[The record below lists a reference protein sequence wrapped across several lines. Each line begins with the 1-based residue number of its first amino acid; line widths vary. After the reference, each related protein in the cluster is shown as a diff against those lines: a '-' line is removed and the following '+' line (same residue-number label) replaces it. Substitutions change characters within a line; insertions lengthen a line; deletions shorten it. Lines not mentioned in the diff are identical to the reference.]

1 MHYKIAMSERMI
13 SIEPRKDNKSITA
26 DSFVSDLITQI
37 RSGTTDSNR
46 LQLFVMRYNKE
57 FKKQELMSTFFRD
70 VIQPLILTLMKGP
83 LTLYAL
89 NMNGQVL
96 IDLAGILERYAI
108 IYITELFESFPARQ
122 DVVRQLLE
130 RQFLD
135 KLAKHLIILGL
146 WDKKDENEILK
157 LKKARDGVAHKNIEI
172 VRKELNNGKPISV
185 LEIDLVMS
193 KKDVLP
199 YIMLTIHL
207 LVKMVDRFWSK
218 TDRAIIARQIMD
230 GKIKDVSEF

>member
-1 MHYKIAMSERMI
+1 MEG
-13 SIEPRKDNKSITA
+13 T
-26 DSFVSDLITQI
+26 DLIKII
-37 RSGTTDSNR
+37 RMTSR
-46 LQLFVMRYNKE
+46 
-57 FKKQELMSTFFRD
+57 
-70 VIQPLILTLMKGP
+70 GP

-89 NMNGQVL
+89 NVNGQVL

-157 LKKARDGVAHKNIEI
+157 LKKARDGVAHKNVEI

-193 KKDVLP
+193 RKDVLL

-218 TDRAIIARQIMD
+218 TDRAIIAQQIMD
-230 GKIKDVSEF
+230 GKIKDASEFF

>member
-1 MHYKIAMSERMI
+1 M
-13 SIEPRKDNKSITA
+13 
-26 DSFVSDLITQI
+26 
-37 RSGTTDSNR
+37 
-46 LQLFVMRYNKE
+46 
-57 FKKQELMSTFFRD
+57 
-70 VIQPLILTLMKGP
+70 
-83 LTLYAL
+83 
-89 NMNGQVL
+89 
-96 IDLAGILERYAI
+96 
-108 IYITELFESFPARQ
+108 
-122 DVVRQLLE
+122 
-130 RQFLD
+130 
-135 KLAKHLIILGL
+135 
-146 WDKKDENEILK
+146 DKKDENEILK

-230 GKIKDVSEF
+230 GKIKDASEF

>member
-1 MHYKIAMSERMI
+1 M
-13 SIEPRKDNKSITA
+13 
-26 DSFVSDLITQI
+26 
-37 RSGTTDSNR
+37 
-46 LQLFVMRYNKE
+46 
-57 FKKQELMSTFFRD
+57 
-70 VIQPLILTLMKGP
+70 
-83 LTLYAL
+83 
-89 NMNGQVL
+89 
-96 IDLAGILERYAI
+96 AGILERYAI

-122 DVVRQLLE
+122 DAVRQLLE

-135 KLAKHLIILGL
+135 KLAKYLIILGL

-157 LKKARDGVAHKNIEI
+157 LKKARNGVAHKNIEI